1 MKETE
6 VVLWEAFA
14 ALLPHLD
21 ERQRR
26 LALGAAARVL
36 GYGGVRRVA
45 RGARV
50 AESTVARG
58 ARELGGEPA
67 DRVRAVG
74 AGRKRL
80 RERDPGLVPA
90 LLALVEPDQRGDP
103 ESPLRWTVKST
114 RNLAAELTRQGHPV
128 GADTVAALLK
138 AEGFSLQGTSRTT
151 EGARHPDRDAQFRY
165 INGQV
170 KEFTA
175 AAAGQ
180 PVISVDTKKKEV
192 LGQYAVVGQEWSGT
206 GRDSRYGCTPTTSP
220 TRAPRRPCPTAP
232 TTWP

>member
-1 MKETE
+1 MKQTE
-6 VVLWEAFA
+6 VVLGEAFA

-45 RGARV
+45 RVARV

-90 LLALVEPDQRGDP
+90 LLALVEPDQRGTR
-103 ESPLRWTVKST
+103 SPRC
-114 RNLAAELTRQGHPV
+114 
-128 GADTVAALLK
+128 
-138 AEGFSLQGTSRTT
+138 
-151 EGARHPDRDAQFRY
+151 
-165 INGQV
+165 
-170 KEFTA
+170 
-175 AAAGQ
+175 AG
-180 PVISVDTKKKEV
+180 
-192 LGQYAVVGQEWSGT
+192 
-206 GRDSRYGCTPTTSP
+206 
-220 TRAPRRPCPTAP
+220 RAGPPGS
-232 TTWP
+232 WPPS

>member
-1 MKETE
+1 MTKQTE
-6 VVLWEAFA
+6 AVLGEALA

-26 LALGAAARVL
+26 LALGAAAWVL

-45 RGARV
+45 RVARV

-90 LLALVEPDQRGDP
+90 LLALVEP
-103 ESPLRWTVKST
+103 PLCQPPV
-114 RNLAAELTRQGHPV
+114 RQIR
-128 GADTVAALLK
+128 LLI
-138 AEGFSLQGTSRTT
+138 R
-151 EGARHPDRDAQFRY
+151 
-165 INGQV
+165 
-170 KEFTA
+170 
-175 AAAGQ
+175 
-180 PVISVDTKKKEV
+180 
-192 LGQYAVVGQEWSGT
+192 
-206 GRDSRYGCTPTTSP
+206 
-220 TRAPRRPCPTAP
+220 
-232 TTWP
+232 